1 MSRATLK
8 DVAAKAGV
16 SYQTV
21 SKVLHGQAQVAP
33 ETAARIWQVIREINY
48 EPNLSARRLRAGA
61 THLLGYAWHHTPSN
75 LVHPVLD
82 AFLHSAAM
90 AAAEQDYHLF
100 TFATDDKKVGDAEAY
115 AELYARR
122 QVDGFILADTI
133 HDDPRIRF
141 LMEQKIPFATF
152 GRANEEWDHCWVD
165 VDGREGMEGVVAHLV
180 ARSHQRIAL
189 ISWPEGSQSGRYRE
203 QGYWNGLRRAG
214 LEPEAGLIERAENS
228 APAGE
233 AAMTRLLELPAAQ
246 RPSAVACI
254 SDLVAIGA
262 LKALANVGLEAGLD
276 LAITGY
282 DDIPLVEYLR
292 PPLTSVRQ
300 PTLEAGQ
307 WVVQMLIQQ
316 IEEEPVTHKGI
327 LLKPELVVRQSS

>member
-8 DVAAKAGV
+8 DVAARAGV

-33 ETAARIWQVIREINY
+33 ETATRIWQVVHEINY

-100 TFATDDKKVGDAEAY
+100 TFATHDDKAGDVGAY
-115 AELYARR
+115 EELYGRH
-122 QVDGFILADTI
+122 QVDGFILADTNRG
-133 HDDPRIRF
+133 DPRIRF
-141 LMEQKIPFATF
+141 LIEHEIPFATF
-152 GRANEEWDHCWVD
+152 GRANDDWDFCWVD
-165 VDGREGMEGVVAHLV
+165 VDGQQGMERVMAHLV
-180 ARSHQRIAL
+180 ARGHRRIAM
-189 ISWPEGSQSGRYRE
+189 ISWPEGSQSGWYRE
-203 QGYWNGLRRAG
+203 QGYWNGLQRAG
-214 LEPEAGLIERAENS
+214 IAAEAGTIERAENL
-228 APAGE
+228 APAGA
-233 AAMTRLLELPAAQ
+233 AAMARLLDLPAAQ
-246 RPSAVACI
+246 RPTAVVCV

-262 LKALANVGLEAGLD
+262 LKAVANAGLEVGRD
-276 LAITGY
+276 IAITGF

-300 PTLEAGQ
+300 PTLKAGQ
-307 WVVQMLIQQ
+307 WVVKMLIQQ
-316 IEEEPVTHKGI
+316 IEGEPIAHKGI
-327 LLKPELVVRQSS
+327 LLEPELVVRQSS